1 MGYAHPQL
9 LVCRRELLQSN
20 WCEALGRL
28 LCKSIEE
35 VSVPLLQ
42 GVEGGD
48 TGDFSRG
55 CTSGHG
61 LLDAQAV
68 RNVGMAGG
76 LALLQG
82 KLAILALHDLE
93 FLIVRA
99 SRKLLLA
106 AGALVKRHP
115 THGAGFQHGA
125 ESVH

>member
-1 MGYAHPQL
+1 MCHFCKASKVAIPATSARLHVWTWL
-9 LVCRRELLQSN
+9 
-20 WCEALGRL
+20 AGRA
-28 LCKSIEE
+28 
-35 VSVPLLQ
+35 
-42 GVEGGD
+42 G
-48 TGDFSRG
+48 
-55 CTSGHG
+55 
-61 LLDAQAV
+61 
-68 RNVGMAGG
+68 NVGMAGG

-106 AGALVKRHP
+106 AGALVKRHS